1 MPLVMAKPG
10 EAFTVSSLDGPHELQ
25 MRLVNLGIFPGAI
38 IRILHRTS
46 STVLLKVQDTRLMIQ
61 QRLACQVNVK

>member
-1 MPLVMAKPG
+1 MSLVMAKSG
-10 EAFTVSSLDGPHELQ
+10 EVFTVSSLEGPHELR

-38 IRILHRTS
+38 IQILQRTS

-61 QRLACQVNVK
+61 QRLACQVYVK